1 LIQVASVSVMLVIT
15 ITTIITITYGDRGM
29 VGAVAAERVPIPKEP
44 GTLQHRTGT
53 AWRGG
58 AVTGDSGDSGI
69 LSRSST
75 VTHAN
80 LESSFTVTTVTRH
93 PRFMRPWST

>member
-15 ITTIITITYGDRGM
+15 ITTITYGDRGM

-58 AVTGDSGDSGI
+58 AVTGDSGESGI